1 MTPDLKL
8 KWRPTWPDKADDFS
22 AWQDERRA
30 GRIYRSISA
39 GSEVAPWRWFCH
51 GELPGGRLG
60 AGSGCEWSARQ
71 AAAELESSWFD
82 ALARCSDRPGT
93 GS

>member
-22 AWQDERRA
+22 
-30 GRIYRSISA
+30 GSISA
-39 GSEVAPWRWFCH
+39 GSEAAHWRWFCH

-60 AGSGCEWSARQ
+60 AGSGSEWSPRQ
-71 AAAELESSWFD
+71 AAAELETCWFD
-82 ALARCSDRPGT
+82 ALARGPDRSGA